1 MRLHTLAPMWWAL
14 SADDDCMRTVEITY
28 RCEDTRGP
36 SRPRPTGADDALYR
50 LREGNRVF
58 ASLFDGLAE
67 GTGTTRHTVDI
78 NPRDLGLLLGEDGL
92 PSQRPFAAV
101 LGCSDARVPVE
112 LIFSEG
118 PNDLFVVRVAGN
130 GLGAEVLGSL
140 QYAIDHLR
148 DSLRLVVVLG
158 HSGCGALSAAVD
170 LFLDPAGYLPLAS
183 NHTLRTIL
191 DRQLIVVQATARRL
205 ASIFGQDVSRRTH
218 YREALIEAS
227 IGINAALTAY
237 AIQQELRGIDP
248 RHLRAVYGVYLL
260 QSREVWGP
268 RAGDADNG
276 LAEPPRDADGFIQL
290 GSAIV
295 RSARITSLLNSD

>member
-1 MRLHTLAPMWWAL
+1 MRP
-14 SADDDCMRTVEITY
+14 VEITY
-28 RCEDTRGP
+28 RCEDARGR
-36 SRPRPTGADDALYR
+36 SRPHPSDADDALYR

-67 GTGTTRHTVDI
+67 GTGIARHTVDI
-78 NPRDLGLLLGEDGL
+78 NPRDLGLLLGEDGV
-92 PSQRPFAAV
+92 PRQRPFAAV

-112 LIFSEG
+112 LIFSEWL
-118 PNDLFVVRVAGN
+118 NDLFVVRVAGN

-148 DSLRLVVVLG
+148 DSLCLVVVLG

-170 LFLDPAGYLPLAS
+170 LFLEPAGYLPLAG
-183 NHTLRTIL
+183 NHALRSIL

-205 ASIFGQDVSRRTH
+205 ASVFGQDVSRRAH

-227 IGINAALTAY
+227 IGVNAALTAY
-237 AIQQELRGIDP
+237 AVQQEFQGFDP
-248 RHLRAVYGVYLL
+248 RQLRAVYGVYLL

-268 RAGDADNG
+268 LGGDTDNG
-276 LAEPPRDADGFIQL
+276 LAGPPRDANGFVQL
-290 GSAIV
+290 GNAIV
-295 RSARITSLLNSD
+295 RSARITSLLSSE